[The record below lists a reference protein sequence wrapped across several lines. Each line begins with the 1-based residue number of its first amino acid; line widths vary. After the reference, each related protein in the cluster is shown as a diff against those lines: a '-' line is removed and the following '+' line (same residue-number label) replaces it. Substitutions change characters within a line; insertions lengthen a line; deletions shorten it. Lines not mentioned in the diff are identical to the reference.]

1 MVARGGTAV
10 YAARLA
16 MPDAPPRG
24 ALHGREDE
32 LALIGEALARLADGI
47 GSIVLVEGGPGMGKS
62 RLLAAVASQAR
73 RMGIAVGSGAAE
85 PGGRVVE
92 LAALLSTL
100 FDGPSPLLDRRELT
114 GLPSR
119 PEQRFWLLRDLEAML
134 ERAALASPLL
144 ICIDDVQWAD
154 SGTAAALRTLP
165 SQLAGLPIAWMVAVR
180 PAEQPTAVADTLD
193 RLKRDGAVTIVLG
206 RLDGESAARLAADLL
221 GAQPEEAVID
231 LIQQAGGSPFLL
243 VETLLGLAEE
253 ERVRIVDGR
262 AELVDAR
269 LPDRVREAMRDR
281 LARHSKEA
289 RDAVTVA
296 ASLGRT
302 FSFGELAQALGWP
315 PPALLGPVQ
324 ELLAADLLA
333 ERDDKLGFWHDITRE
348 AVRSSIPVTARR
360 ALDRQAADILLAS
373 GALPVEVAL
382 QLAASAGP
390 GDEVAI
396 MTLLDAARALVTTD
410 PATAAQ
416 FGQRALAIAPLDDPR
431 RGELVA
437 TTAIA
442 LHVAGD
448 GDEAIAFADRALR
461 EALPADQEAQVRLS
475 IAGMFAVSAEH
486 RITAGRTALALPG
499 LSATLRARHHA
510 SLAYN
515 LLTAGRID
523 EARDELE
530 DARAVVAT
538 AGDARAA
545 FTLLTVESGV
555 EYGEERFRRGLE
567 FAIAARREGVTAGD
581 DQRLWLT
588 RVWRGEH
595 LSVLDGYEEALAL
608 AADGREAAAR
618 DRQGW
623 AYQMFEVSQGR
634 MLLAV
639 GRLSD
644 AAATLEGCLSLEDS
658 AHVQIALEA
667 AGIVTLGSVALHV
680 GDTRRARRIRGV
692 AEDMLKQGTPAVRRH
707 AGWLLALLSMA
718 EGDAAA
724 ARDHIRRAS
733 ELGGRLLLP
742 RLPMDVT
749 DEVQLA
755 RIAVA
760 TQDDDLAR
768 TALTTSRRRAELNP
782 GATCIAATASHVR
795 GLVDGSRPDLE
806 RAVVLFGQGPRPL
819 ALASALEDLGAS
831 LARTDPALGTDA
843 LGRALAVYV
852 EVGATWDA
860 RRVRSR
866 LRKLGVRRRIVPYEA
881 PTHGWASLTAAEL
894 AVARLVA
901 EGLTNREV
909 ADRLF
914 ISPHTVNSH
923 LRHIFAKVD
932 VTSRVELARLVAD
945 NE

>member
-1 MVARGGTAV
+1 
-10 YAARLA
+10 
-16 MPDAPPRG
+16 MPDLPPEG
-24 ALHGREDE
+24 GLHGREQE
-32 LALIGEALARLADGI
+32 LAVIRDALGRLADGT
-47 GSIVLVEGGPGMGKS
+47 GSVILIEGGPGMGKS
-62 RLLAAVASQAR
+62 RLLAEVSSQAR
-73 RMGIAVGSGAAE
+73 RTGIAVGSGAAE

-92 LAALLSTL
+92 LATLLSTL
-100 FDGPSPLLDRRELT
+100 FDGPSPLLDRRELR
-114 GLPSR
+114 GLPSQ

-154 SGTAAALRTLP
+154 SGTAAALHTLP
-165 SQLAGLPIAWMVAVR
+165 RQLAGLPIAWMVAVR
-180 PAEQPTAVADTLD
+180 PAEQSTAVVDAME
-193 RLKRDGAVTIVLG
+193 RLGRDGAITIVLG
-206 RLDGESAARLAADLL
+206 RLDGESAARLAAELL
-221 GAQPEEAVID
+221 GAQPEDRVLD

-253 ERVRIVDGR
+253 DRVRIIDGR
-262 AELVDAR
+262 AELVDER
-269 LPDRVREAMRDR
+269 LPDRVQEAMRDR

-302 FSFGELAQALGWP
+302 FSFGELAQSLEWS
-315 PPALLGPVQ
+315 PPALLGPVR

-348 AVRSSIPVTARR
+348 AVRSSVPVTARR

-382 QLAASAGP
+382 QLAASAEP

-396 MTLLDAARALVTTD
+396 VTLLDAARALVTTD
-410 PATAAQ
+410 PATAAH

-448 GDEAIAFADRALR
+448 GDEAIAFADTALR
-461 EALPADQEAQVRLS
+461 QALPADQEAQVRLS
-475 IAGMFAVSAEH
+475 IAGMFAVSADR

-499 LSATLRARHHA
+499 LSTTLRARHLA
-510 SLAYN
+510 SLVYN
-515 LLTAGRID
+515 LVTAGRID
-523 EARDELE
+523 EARGELE
-530 DARAVVAT
+530 Q
-538 AGDARAA
+538 ARAA
-545 FTLLTVESGV
+545 VAAAGDTRASFTLLTAESGI
-555 EYGEERFRRGLE
+555 EYGEERFGRGLE

-581 DQRLWLT
+581 DQRLWLMH
-588 RVWRGEH
+588 VWRGEH
-595 LSVLDGYEEALAL
+595 LSVLDRYEEALAI
-608 AADGREAAAR
+608 AADGLEVADR

-623 AYQMFEVSQGR
+623 AYQMFEASQGR
-634 MLLAV
+634 MLFAV
-639 GRLSD
+639 GRLAD
-644 AAATLEGCLSLEDS
+644 AAATLEGCLSLEDGR
-658 AHVQIALEA
+658 HVQIALEA
-667 AGIVTLGSVALHV
+667 AGIVTLGSLALHL
-680 GDTRRARRIRGV
+680 GDARGARRLRDV
-692 AEDMLKQGTPAVRRH
+692 ARDMLEGTPAVRRH
-707 AGWLLALLSMA
+707 AAWLLALLSMA
-718 EGDAAA
+718 EGDASA
-724 ARDHIRRAS
+724 ARDHIQRAT
-733 ELGGRLLLP
+733 EPGGRLLLP

-755 RIAVA
+755 RIAAA
-760 TQDDDLAR
+760 TQDDGLAR
-768 TALTTSRRRAELNP
+768 AAVTTSRRRAELNP

-795 GLVDGSRPDLE
+795 GLVDGSRRDLE
-806 RAVVLFGQGPRPL
+806 RAVELFEQGPRPL
-819 ALASALEDLGAS
+819 ALASALEDLGVC
-831 LARTDPALGTDA
+831 LAQTDPGLGADV

-852 EVGATWDA
+852 DVGATWDG

-866 LRKLGVRRRIVPYEA
+866 LRKLGVRRHIVPHEA
-881 PTHGWASLTAAEL
+881 PTRGWASLTAAEL
-894 AVARLVA
+894 PVARLVA

-909 ADRLF
+909 AASLF

-932 VTSRVELARLVAD
+932 VTSRVELTRLVAE
-945 NE
+945 NERA

>member
-1 MVARGGTAV
+1 
-10 YAARLA
+10 
-16 MPDAPPRG
+16 MPDLPPEG
-24 ALHGREDE
+24 GLHGREHE
-32 LALIGEALARLADGI
+32 LALIGEALARLADGT
-47 GSIVLVEGGPGMGKS
+47 GSVVLVEGGPGMGKS
-62 RLLAAVASQAR
+62 RLLAEVSSQAR
-73 RMGIAVGSGAAE
+73 RAGIAVGSGAAE
-85 PGGRVVE
+85 PGGRFVE
-92 LAALLSTL
+92 LAALLSAL
-100 FDGPSPLLDRRELT
+100 FDGPSPLLDRRGLRS
-114 GLPSR
+114 LPSQ

-144 ICIDDVQWAD
+144 ISVDDVQWAD

-165 SQLAGLPIAWMVAVR
+165 GQMAGLPIAWMVAVR
-180 PAEQPTAVADTLD
+180 PAEQSTPVVDALD
-193 RLKRDGAVTIVLG
+193 RLKREGAVTVVLG
-206 RLDGESAARLAADLL
+206 RLDGESAARLAAELL
-221 GAQPEEAVID
+221 GAQPEDRVLD

-262 AELVDAR
+262 AELIDER
-269 LPDRVREAMRDR
+269 LPDRVQVAMRER

-302 FSFGELAQALGWP
+302 FSFGELAQSLEWP
-315 PPALLGPVQ
+315 PPALLGPVR
-324 ELLAADLLA
+324 ELLAADLLT

-348 AVRSSIPVTARR
+348 AVRSSVPATARR
-360 ALDRQAADILLAS
+360 ALDRQAAGILLAR

-382 QLAASAGP
+382 QLAAGAGP

-396 MTLLDAARALVTTD
+396 VTLLDAARALVTTD

-448 GDEAIAFADRALR
+448 GDEAIAFADGALR
-461 EALPADQEAQVRLS
+461 DALPADQEAQVRLS
-475 IAGMFAVSAEH
+475 IAGMFAVSADR
-486 RITAGRTALALPG
+486 RIAAGRTALALPG
-499 LSATLRARHHA
+499 VSATLRARHLA
-510 SLAYN
+510 SLVYN
-515 LLTAGRID
+515 LLTAGRTD
-523 EARDELE
+523 EARHELE
-530 DARAVVAT
+530 QARAAVAA
-538 AGDARAA
+538 AGDARAS
-545 FTLLTVESGV
+545 FTLLTAESGI

-567 FAIAARREGVTAGD
+567 FAIAARRAGATAGD
-581 DQRLWLT
+581 DQRLWLMH
-588 RVWRGEH
+588 VWRAEH
-595 LSVLDGYEEALAL
+595 LGVLDRYDESLAI
-608 AADGREAAAR
+608 AADGLEAASR

-634 MLLAV
+634 MLFAA
-639 GRLSD
+639 GRLSE
-644 AAATLEGCLSLEDS
+644 AAATLEGCLSVEEGR
-658 AHVQIALEA
+658 HVRIALEA
-667 AGIVTLGSVALHV
+667 AGIVALGSVALHL
-680 GDTRRARRIRGV
+680 GDARRARRLRDIGR
-692 AEDMLKQGTPAVRRH
+692 DMVEQGTPAVRRH
-707 AGWLLALLSMA
+707 AAWLLALLSMA
-718 EGDAAA
+718 EGDASS
-724 ARDHIRRAS
+724 ARDHIRGAT
-733 ELGGRLLLP
+733 EPGGRLLLP
-742 RLPMDVT
+742 RMPMDVT

-760 TQDDDLAR
+760 AQDDDLAH
-768 TALTTSRRRAELNP
+768 AAVAASRRRAELNP

-795 GLVDGSRPDLE
+795 GLVEGSRRDLE
-806 RAVVLFGQGPRPL
+806 RAVELFEQGPRPL

-831 LARTDPALGTDA
+831 LSQPDV
-843 LGRALAVYV
+843 LGRALTVYV
-852 EVGATWDA
+852 DVGATWDA

-866 LRKLGVRRRIVPYEA
+866 LRKLGVRRHIVPLEA
-881 PTHGWASLTAAEL
+881 PTSGWASLTAAEL

-932 VTSRVELARLVAD
+932 VKSRVELTRLVAEHD
-945 NE
+945 APR